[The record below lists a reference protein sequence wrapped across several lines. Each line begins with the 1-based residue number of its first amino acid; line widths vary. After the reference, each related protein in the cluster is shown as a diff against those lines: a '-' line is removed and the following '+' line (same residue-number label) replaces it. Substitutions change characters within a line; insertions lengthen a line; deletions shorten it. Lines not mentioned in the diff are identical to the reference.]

1 MNNLQ
6 IITSETLD
14 NITTK
19 RSGETKFFED
29 AKYVSNLN
37 DLPSLLADSK
47 VKFVLFGIK
56 EDIGVLANNGQAG
69 AKNTWDPTLKSLLNL
84 QSNEFTNPSNVL
96 ILGHLDFTD
105 LYDVLSTVKTD
116 QLQHTYRTYVEKI
129 DQCVTQLVCTIVKAG
144 KIPIL
149 IGGGHN
155 NAYGAIKGSSIALES
170 KINALNF
177 DAHTDLR
184 ALEGRHSGNGFR
196 YAIEEG
202 YLDRYYIFG
211 LHENYTSKEVLNYI
225 EASKSNI
232 KFNTFED
239 LSVRKKNS
247 FKKASKIAMGFISNS
262 KFGIEIDCDA
272 IQNIPSS
279 AQTPSGFSVNQTRR
293 FVHYFGSHPNATYL
307 HICEAATSTNDSL
320 TNAQTGKL
328 LSYLITDFLNARKDF

>member
-105 LYDVLSTVKTD
+105 LYDVLSTVKSD

-155 NAYGAIKGSSIALES
+155 NAYGAIKGSSLALNT
-170 KINALNF
+170 KINVLNF

-211 LHENYTSKEVLNYI
+211 LHENYTSKEILNYI

-239 LSVRKKNS
+239 LTVRKKSS

-272 IQNIPSS
+272 IQNISSS

-293 FVHYFGSHPNATYL
+293 FIHYFGSHPNATYL

>member
-37 DLPSLLADSK
+37 DLPSLLADSE

>member
-69 AKNTWDPTLKSLLNL
+69 TKNTWDPTLKSLLNL

>member
-37 DLPSLLADSK
+37 DLPSLLADSE

-56 EDIGVLANNGQAG
+56 EDIGVLANNGQPG
-69 AKNTWDPTLKSLLNL
+69 AKNTWDSTLKSLLNL

-105 LYDVLSTVKTD
+105 LYDVLSNVKSD

-155 NAYGAIKGSSIALES
+155 NAYGAIKGSSLALNT
-170 KINALNF
+170 KINVLNF

-211 LHENYTSKEVLNYI
+211 LHENYTSKEILNYI

-239 LSVRKKNS
+239 LTVRKKSS

-272 IQNIPSS
+272 IQNISSS

>member
-105 LYDVLSTVKTD
+105 LYDVLSTVKSD

-262 KFGIEIDCDA
+262 KFGIEFYI
-272 IQNIPSS
+272 
-279 AQTPSGFSVNQTRR
+279 
-293 FVHYFGSHPNATYL
+293 
-307 HICEAATSTNDSL
+307 
-320 TNAQTGKL
+320 
-328 LSYLITDFLNARKDF
+328 

>member
-155 NAYGAIKGSSIALES
+155 NAYGAIKGSSLALES

-184 ALEGRHSGNGFR
+184 ALERRHSGNGFR

-307 HICEAATSTNDSL
+307 HICEAATSINDSL

>member
-155 NAYGAIKGSSIALES
+155 NAYGVIKGSSLALES

>member
-37 DLPSLLADSK
+37 DLPSLLADSE

-56 EDIGVLANNGQAG
+56 EDIGVLANNGQPG
-69 AKNTWDPTLKSLLNL
+69 AKNTWDSTLKSLLNL

-155 NAYGAIKGSSIALES
+155 NAYGAIKGSSLALNT
-170 KINALNF
+170 KINVLNF

-211 LHENYTSKEVLNYI
+211 LHENYTSKEILNYI

-293 FVHYFGSHPNATYL
+293 FIHYFGSHPNATYL

>member
-105 LYDVLSTVKTD
+105 LYDVLSTVKSD

-155 NAYGAIKGSSIALES
+155 NAYGAIKGSSLALES

>member
-1 MNNLQ
+1 MYFLESKKILGYWQ
-6 IITSETLD
+6 
-14 NITTK
+14 TTDK
-19 RSGETKFFED
+19 
-29 AKYVSNLN
+29 L
-37 DLPSLLADSK
+37 
-47 VKFVLFGIK
+47 
-56 EDIGVLANNGQAG
+56 GQ
-69 AKNTWDPTLKSLLNL
+69 KNTWDPTLKSLLNL

-105 LYDVLSTVKTD
+105 LYDVLSTVKSD

-129 DQCVTQLVCTIVKAG
+129 DQCVTQLICTIVKAG

-155 NAYGAIKGSSIALES
+155 NAYGAIKGSSLALES

>member
-155 NAYGAIKGSSIALES
+155 NAYGAIKGRSLALES

-196 YAIEEG
+196 YAIKEG

-307 HICEAATSTNDSL
+307 HICEAATSINDSL

>member
-116 QLQHTYRTYVEKI
+116 QFQHTYRTYVEKI

-155 NAYGAIKGSSIALES
+155 NAYGAIKGSSLALES

-196 YAIEEG
+196 YAIKEG

-307 HICEAATSTNDSL
+307 HICEAATSINDSL

>member
-1 MNNLQ
+1 MKNLE
-6 IITSETLD
+6 IINSKTLEH
-14 NITTK
+14 ITNK
-19 RSGETKFFED
+19 RAGETKFFEQTQ
-29 AKYVSNLN
+29 YLSNLI
-37 DLPSLLADSK
+37 DFPSMLADSG

-56 EDIGVLANNGQAG
+56 EDIGILANNGQPG
-69 AKNTWDPTLKSLLNL
+69 AKNTWDIALKSLLNL
-84 QSNEFTNPSNVL
+84 QSNQFTTPSNVL
-96 ILGHLDFTD
+96 LLGHLNFSD
-105 LYDVLSTVKTD
+105 LYDELSTVKSD
-116 QLQHTYRTYVEKI
+116 QLMDTYRSCVEKI
-129 DQCVTQLVCTIVKAG
+129 DTCVTQLVCTIVKAG

-155 NAYGAIKGSSIALES
+155 NAYGAIKGSALALDS
-170 KINALNF
+170 KINTINF

-184 ALEGRHSGNGFR
+184 ALEGRNSGNGFS

-211 LHENYTSKEVLNYI
+211 MHENYTSKEILKYI

-239 LSVRKKNS
+239 LIVRKKRS
-247 FKKASKIAMGFISNS
+247 FKKASKNAMTFISNT

-293 FVHYFGSHPNATYL
+293 FVHYFASHPNASYL
-307 HICEAATSTNDSL
+307 HICEAATGNENSNT
-320 TNAQTGKL
+320 QTGKL
-328 LSYLITDFLNARKDF
+328 LSYLITDFMNTRKEF

>member
-37 DLPSLLADSK
+37 DLPSLLADSE

-56 EDIGVLANNGQAG
+56 EDIGVLANNGQPG
-69 AKNTWDPTLKSLLNL
+69 AKNTWDSTLKSLLNL

-105 LYDVLSTVKTD
+105 LYDVLSTVKSD

-155 NAYGAIKGSSIALES
+155 NAYGAIKGSSLALNT
-170 KINALNF
+170 KINVLNF

-211 LHENYTSKEVLNYI
+211 LHENYTSKEILNYI

-239 LSVRKKNS
+239 LTVRKKSS

-272 IQNIPSS
+272 IQNISSS

>member
-19 RSGETKFFED
+19 RFGETKFFED

-105 LYDVLSTVKTD
+105 LYDVLSTVKSD

-155 NAYGAIKGSSIALES
+155 NAYGAIKGSSLALES

>member
-155 NAYGAIKGSSIALES
+155 NAYGAIKGSSLALES

-196 YAIEEG
+196 YAIKEG

-307 HICEAATSTNDSL
+307 HICEAATSINDSL

>member
-155 NAYGAIKGSSIALES
+155 NAYGAIKGSSLALES

-307 HICEAATSTNDSL
+307 HICEAATSINDSL

>member
-211 LHENYTSKEVLNYI
+211 LHENYTSKEILNYI

>member
-37 DLPSLLADSK
+37 DLPSLLADSE

-56 EDIGVLANNGQAG
+56 EDIGVLANNGQPG
-69 AKNTWDPTLKSLLNL
+69 AKNTWDSTLKSLLNL

-105 LYDVLSTVKTD
+105 LYDVLSTVKSD

-155 NAYGAIKGSSIALES
+155 NAYGAIKGSSLALNT
-170 KINALNF
+170 KINVLNF

-211 LHENYTSKEVLNYI
+211 LHENYTSKEILNYI

-272 IQNIPSS
+272 IQNISSS

>member
-14 NITTK
+14 NIITK